1 MKLKTVFASAGLVLV
16 AVLTPAL
23 AAEGGPREAIDS
35 GKYPW
40 SAIGQVNI
48 AGYHRRMEC
57 TGALIGPRL
66 VLTAAHCL
74 FDEATGKPFAPHLVH
89 FLPGVSRDR
98 SLAHGVA
105 ACVRTPPAFVPCLKD
120 GSCPPNTWDTD
131 IAVVV
136 LTEPLSIRP
145 VGLADGGESAP
156 LTSLVHAGYPSTR
169 RYLLSVHKGCTL
181 HKKSERLLLTDC
193 DAGHG
198 SSGGP
203 VMVES
208 EGAYKIAGV
217 LVALTKNGLTLA
229 VRVGAL
235 QDMALQDMGDGWR
248 QCP

>member
-1 MKLKTVFASAGLVLV
+1 MKLKTVFASAGFVLV
-16 AVLTPAL
+16 AVLTSAL
-23 AAEGGPREAIDS
+23 AADGGPHETIDS
-35 GKYPW
+35 DKYPW
-40 SAIGQVNI
+40 AAIGQVNI

-74 FDEATGKPFAPHLVH
+74 FEEVTGKPFAPHLVH
-89 FLPGVSRDR
+89 FLPGFSRDHA
-98 SLAHGVA
+98 LAHGVA
-105 ACVRTPPAFVPCLKD
+105 ACVHTPPAFGPCLKD
-120 GSCPPNTWDTD
+120 GSCPKNTWDTD

-136 LTEPLSIRP
+136 LTEPLSIKP
-145 VGLADGGESAP
+145 IGLMDGAAP
-156 LTSLVHAGYPSTR
+156 ATTFVHAGYPRTR

-181 HKKSERLLLTDC
+181 HDKSERLLLTDC

-208 EGAYKIAGV
+208 DGEYKIAGV
-217 LVALTKNGLTLA
+217 LVALAKNGLTLA

-235 QDMALQDMGDGWR
+235 RDMGDGWR